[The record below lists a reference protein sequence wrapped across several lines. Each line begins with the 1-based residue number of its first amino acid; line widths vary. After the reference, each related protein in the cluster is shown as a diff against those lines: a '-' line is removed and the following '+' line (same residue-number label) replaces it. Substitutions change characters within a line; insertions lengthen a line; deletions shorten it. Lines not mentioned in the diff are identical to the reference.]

1 MRNAALEFIDSANR
15 RKDVPE
21 FRPGDSVRVNWKVKE
36 GDKERVQAFEGVV
49 IRKTKGGADASFT
62 VRKVSYGVGV
72 ERIFP
77 LHSPSIAK
85 IEKVRTGNVRRAKL
99 FYLRNLAAKQV
110 RAKTT

>member
-1 MRNAALEFIDSANR
+1 MNKIDLLEKSMMKTDIPKFL
-15 RKDVPE
+15 
-21 FRPGDSVRVNWKVKE
+21 PGDTVNVHVRVKE
-36 GDKERVQAFEGVV
+36 GDKERIQEFQGIVIAMRGEGLK
-49 IRKTKGGADASFT
+49 KTFT

-77 LHSPSIAK
+77 LHSQSIAK
-85 IEKVRTGNVRRAKL
+85 IDKVRTGNVRRAKL

>member
-1 MRNAALEFIDSANR
+1 MNKIDLLEKSLMKTDIPQF
-15 RKDVPE
+15 
-21 FRPGDSVRVNWKVKE
+21 FPGDIVNVHVRVKE
-36 GDKERVQAFEGVV
+36 GDKERIQEFQGIVIAIRGEGL
-49 IRKTKGGADASFT
+49 RKSFT

-77 LHSPSIAK
+77 MHSPSVAK
-85 IEKVRTGNVRRAKL
+85 IEKVRSGNVRRAKL

>member
-1 MRNAALEFIDSANR
+1 MNKIQMIEQSMM
-15 RKDVPE
+15 KDDVLD
-21 FRPGDSVRVNWKVKE
+21 FQPGDTINVHYRVVE
-36 GDKERVQAFEGVV
+36 GSKERIQEYKGIV
-49 IRKTKGGADASFT
+49 IAMKGGGLRRTFT
-62 VRKVSYGVGV
+62 VRKVTNGVGV

-85 IEKVRTGNVRRAKL
+85 IERIRKGNVRRAKL